1 MPERANVPTGER
13 SRLAATRAK
22 PEPSGAG
29 PGAGAPAGEARPW
42 RDRWRRLASALSFRN
57 VSALYIFV
65 VIFIVFSLWVPDTFL
80 DGDTWKAL
88 LDSQAVTAILAV
100 GLVVA
105 LSAGAFELAI
115 GAELGFG
122 SILVAYFLSKGVG
135 VPGAIALAVAAG
147 ALIGLANG
155 LFVVKARIDSFIA
168 TLGMSSILLAGIA
181 WVSDSQQILGLS
193 ESFQKIGRT
202 EIAGITLPVFLMLA
216 IALVVWYVL
225 ERTPVGRR
233 VYATGG
239 NLEAA
244 RLAGV
249 RTGLVVIGSLI
260 VCAAIAAI
268 AGILVSARLGTG
280 DPTIGP
286 AYLLP
291 AFSAAFLGST
301 QFRGGRFNV
310 WGTVVAV
317 YVLATGVKG
326 LQLAGAPIW
335 IPDLFNGVAL
345 LLAVGM
351 AKYQRASHRAGAV
364 RRLLR
369 FDRGVREQAS
379 PARAAASQR
388 DPHQA

>member
-1 MPERANVPTGER
+1 MPERANVPAGER
-13 SRLAATRAK
+13 SRLAAPRAK

-29 PGAGAPAGEARPW
+29 PGPGGRAGEAARSEG
-42 RDRWRRLASALSFRN
+42 RWRRLAGALSFRN
-57 VSALYIFV
+57 VSALYVFV

-122 SILVAYFLSKGVG
+122 AILVAWFLSEQGIPVA
-135 VPGAIALAVAAG
+135 PAIALTLLAG
-147 ALIGLANG
+147 SLIGLVNG
-155 LFVVKARIDSFIA
+155 ILVVRARIDSFIA
-168 TLGMSSILLAGIA
+168 TLGMSSILIAGIA
-181 WVSDSQQILGLS
+181 WVSSSQQILGLAD
-193 ESFQKIGRT
+193 SFQSIGTT
-202 EIAGITLPVFLMLA
+202 EVLGITLPVFVMLA
-216 IALVVWYVL
+216 IALAAWYVL
-225 ERTPVGRR
+225 EQTPVGRR

-249 RTGLVVIGSLI
+249 RTGLVVTGAL
-260 VCAAIAAI
+260 VACAAIAAI
-268 AGILVSARLGTG
+268 AGILVTARLGTG

-291 AFSAAFLGST
+291 AFAAAFLGST

-310 WGTVVAV
+310 LGTVVAV

-351 AKYQRASHRAGAV
+351 AKYQRTAHRAGAV

-369 FDRGVREQAS
+369 IDHRGREAS
-379 PARAAASQR
+379 GAS
-388 DPHQA
+388 